1 MATFQVIQLNP
12 KKFQASQIKFLLI
25 LLPICAV
32 MLLPIIYIFC
42 QAFKPLDELFYFPPK
57 ILVYNPTMSNF
68 EELIRLARTTGL
80 PWMRYLLNFPLCRM
94 RSWNP
99 SAHLSAAMS
108 RTACA
113 APRRWHRGAARSSPT
128 FPLCPTAFS

>member
-12 KKFQASQIKFLLI
+12 KKFQANQIKFLLI

-80 PWMRYLLNFPLCRM
+80 PWMRYLLNSLINSFL
-94 RSWNP
+94 
-99 SAHLSAAMS
+99 
-108 RTACA
+108 
-113 APRRWHRGAARSSPT
+113 
-128 FPLCPTAFS
+128 